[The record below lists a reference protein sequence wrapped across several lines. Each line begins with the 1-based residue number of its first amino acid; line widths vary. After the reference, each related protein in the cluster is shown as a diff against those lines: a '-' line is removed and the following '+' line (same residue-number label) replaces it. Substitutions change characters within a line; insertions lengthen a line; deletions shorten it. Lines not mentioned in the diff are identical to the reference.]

1 MDKETRNLLFN
12 TTQAIRRLLEE
23 EFSLQLEGTF
33 DVHADGRIAEQPGSQ
48 LSAAERL
55 VRCRIVEAIQHRLAV
70 GESAAEAVRG
80 FQSEAVFTFLNRLA
94 ALKMME
100 ARALVLPCVSQG
112 DESQGFK
119 EFSGLAP
126 GLIELPDKGYRLYLE
141 CLFDEIGREVGVLFD
156 RTDAASQLWP
166 RRKALEAVLAKLNT
180 PELAGVWAEDET
192 IGWIYQYYNDPE
204 ERKQMREESSAPRNS
219 RELAVRNQFFTP
231 RYVVEFLTDNTL
243 GRIWYEM
250 TKGQTRLKDQCR
262 YLVRRPNEIFL
273 GPASEVRGQHQGAA
287 SAKDSASTLNPDA
300 EPCTLSQED
309 LLRQPVHIPHRPLK
323 DPREIRMIDPA
334 CGSMHFGLYAFELFS
349 VIYDEAWEMAHGMDA
364 ATKSAGTFTP
374 FVTFVASFADK
385 AAFLREVP
393 RLIVE
398 HNIHGIDIDPRA
410 AQIAGLA
417 LWLRA
422 QRGWQALGLKS
433 SDRPPIRRSNIV
445 CAEPMPGERGLLREF
460 VDRHFPQGERSL
472 FQSFLENVW
481 DKMRLAG
488 EAGSLLKIEEEIR
501 SAIADARD
509 AWNQFATKPLEL
521 FTTTE
526 LNQLSTAPE
535 LTGLEQ
541 AVSSLTTDPQ
551 PMSTDFWERIEER
564 IYAALRD
571 YAEQAENGGGFQR
584 RLFAEDAAR
593 GFAFIDVCR
602 KRYDVALMNPP
613 FGEGVPATR
622 SYLLEA
628 YPTGSKEMATC
639 FVEMGADFT
648 GRNGLVGA
656 ITSRFMLANDGLIEW
671 RKDEFLDE
679 TWNIQ
684 SFADLGY
691 GVLDG
696 AMVEACSYIVG
707 SNKGNADRP
716 FVNCLDDSEK
726 GEALLTATTSLMTKP
741 DRRVALRS
749 LQSFR
754 SVPDY
759 IICYWL
765 PDHLLQAVL
774 RFENIKAQGSAA
786 RVGLQTGDN
795 ERFARAVWEVSA
807 TNIGQGKDWFYF
819 AKGGE
824 YEPFYDDIHLV
835 VLWKDDGYLLKRFVD
850 KNGKLLSRPQNLE
863 YFCREGITYPD
874 RTTSDFSPR
883 VMPSGIIFSSTGFAL
898 FPPNQGALLGYL
910 GSAYTRP
917 FKVLVEAFVGS
928 GDSSVSGSAAR
939 HYRPGILNLLPNL
952 LPAPEQALQQKI
964 VRSIQ
969 TRIRTFET
977 DETSRYF
984 SAFPNLNS
992 SPSIR
997 GLAAVRWLEYVEEVV
1012 FLIET
1017 NVELEVAVR
1026 NVLGIAVDDPVLDEL
1041 YGLHPAALDGP
1052 PPDAQAV
1059 LEAQELSEEAL
1070 IERLVSADG
1079 AGRST
1084 VKKSYFADRRIELVC
1099 RIFRISPKSF
1109 AAILNGRK
1117 VAPKAFALEFTQSL
1131 VSIALGVAFGRWDI
1145 RYATGEQAAPELP
1158 DPFAPLP
1165 VCPPGQLQN
1174 AQGLPAR
1181 PEDVPAAYPV
1191 RIPWDGILVDDPNH
1205 PRDLELRVREVIEII
1220 WNSKDGGPTA
1230 EAIEHEA
1237 CEILGVKS
1245 LRDYFRKPAG
1255 FFADHLKR
1263 YSKSRRQAPIYW
1275 PLSSPNG
1282 LYTVWLYYHRLTPD
1296 TLFTVLRDHVK
1307 PKLEYEERQAFQ
1319 LRQEAGA
1326 TPSTSQRRDIAE
1338 AEELVEDLRA
1348 FKAELDRVAPLFRP
1362 DLNDGVIINHA
1373 PLWRMIGLPKWRKDC
1388 QATWNE
1394 LAKGDYDWAH
1404 LALHLWPERVIP
1416 KCATDRSL
1424 AIAHGLDAIFWRE
1437 DPEKPGKWIS
1447 RKVTDLELRGLIAER
1462 TSAAVKAAV
1471 ESLVGATSNEGAP
1484 RRGRKGAKA

>member
-1 MDKETRNLLFN
+1 MDKETRNLVFN

-33 DVHADGRIAEQPGSQ
+33 DVHADGRIAGQPGSQ

-80 FQSEAVFTFLNRLA
+80 FQSEGVFTFLNRLA

-112 DESQGFK
+112 DQSQGFK

-166 RRKALEAVLAKLNT
+166 RRKALEAALAKLNT

-192 IGWIYQYYNDPE
+192 IGWIYQYYNDPQ

-273 GPASEVRGQHQGAA
+273 TEGQASP
-287 SAKDSASTLNPDA
+287 TLPPTADN
-300 EPCTLSQED
+300 CSQED
-309 LLRQPVHIPHRPLK
+309 LLRQPVHIPHRHLK

-334 CGSMHFGLYAFELFS
+334 CGSMHFGLYAFDLFS
-349 VIYDEAWEMAHGMDA
+349 VIYDEAWEMAHGLDA

-374 FVTFVASFADK
+374 FVTFVASFADN
-385 AAFLREVP
+385 ASFLREVP

-422 QRGWQALGLKS
+422 QRGWQVLGLKS

-460 VDRHFPQGERSL
+460 VDRHFPEGERSL

-501 SAIADARD
+501 SAIEDARD
-509 AWNQFATKPLEL
+509 AWGKFATKPLEL

-541 AVSSLTTDPQ
+541 AVSCLTTDPR
-551 PMSTDFWERIEER
+551 PMTTDFWERIEER

-602 KRYDVALMNPP
+602 NRYDVVLMNPP
-613 FGEGVPATR
+613 FGEPSVP
-622 SYLLEA
+622 
-628 YPTGSKEMATC
+628 SKEYIDVRFVNTKGDMYKT
-639 FVEMGADFT
+639 FVERFQEKLQPSSFLGIISSRKGFFEGQSLDWREQVLLQRYSPAL
-648 GRNGLVGA
+648 LV
-656 ITSRFMLANDGLIEW
+656 
-671 RKDEFLDE
+671 
-679 TWNIQ
+679 
-684 SFADLGY
+684 DLGG
-691 GVLDG
+691 GVLD
-696 AMVEACSYIVG
+696 AMVE
-707 SNKGNADRP
+707 
-716 FVNCLDDSEK
+716 
-726 GEALLTATTSLMTKP
+726 TAAY
-741 DRRVALRS
+741 VLRS
-749 LQSFR
+749 LSETEQ
-754 SVPDY
+754 
-759 IICYWL
+759 I
-765 PDHLLQAVL
+765 HLLELLADHATKVAVDLDGCFPVSRYAEQRGL
-774 RFENIKAQGSAA
+774 RKNQVEKEIRELLAAGYISELQDSSARFHCLKTPKLKNEHAAQGSASELICFRLIEHQDKA
-786 RVGLQTGDN
+786 KRLAELIIAPNDSECFAVQPQLFRSFPNTSFAYWIGSSLRKLFTVLPSFEGNGRRVRVGLQTSDDF
-795 ERFARAVWEVSA
+795 RFIRASWEVVTERILNPKSWNA
-807 TNIGQGKDWFYF
+807 KLAEKTTFQDWCINETSKCVLWAAF

-824 YEPFYDDIHLV
+824 YSPYYDDIHL
-835 VLWKDDGYLLKRFVD
+835 LLNWANDGKELKAFACQVDGNSTWSRNIRSVDTYFLPGLTWPQRSQIGLNVRAKPAGTIHALMGSSAFVED
-850 KNGKLLSRPQNLE
+850 VTRLP
-863 YFCREGITYPD
+863 
-874 RTTSDFSPR
+874 
-883 VMPSGIIFSSTGFAL
+883 V
-898 FPPNQGALLGYL
+898 LLGL
-910 GSAYTRP
+910 
-917 FKVLVEAFVGS
+917 
-928 GDSSVSGSAAR
+928 
-939 HYRPGILNLLPNL
+939 
-952 LPAPEQALQQKI
+952 
-964 VRSIQ
+964 
-969 TRIRTFET
+969 
-977 DETSRYF
+977 
-984 SAFPNLNS
+984 LNS
-992 SPSIR
+992 STFR
-997 GLAAVRWLEYVEEVV
+997 
-1012 FLIET
+1012 FL
-1017 NVELEVAVR
+1017 VELSTSFGSYTEGAVKR
-1026 NVLGIAVDDPVLDEL
+1026 TVTPNKIGNLPLEQKAK
-1041 YGLHPAALDGP
+1041 A
-1052 PPDAQAV
+1052 AV
-1059 LEAQELSEEAL
+1059 LEALNNFFTDETAH
-1070 IERLVSADG
+1070 
-1079 AGRST
+1079 
-1084 VKKSYFADRRIELVC
+1084 
-1099 RIFRISPKSF
+1099 SF
-1109 AAILNGRK
+1109 YLPSLLCHSRHGIKAAIKPCQDDYTAHVDRQTRLQQDIDEIAFEMYGVGEPKDRK
-1117 VAPKAFALEFTQSL
+1117 AINDFLGIVQAENNPTDGQIILVGSDSLRAIQTDLIVKQAVAYL
-1131 VSIALGVAFGRWDI
+1131 LGCAIGRWDI

-1205 PRDLELRVREVIEII
+1205 PLDLERRVREVIEII
-1220 WNSKDGGPTA
+1220 WSGKEGGPTA

-1255 FFADHLKR
+1255 FFA
-1263 YSKSRRQAPIYW
+1263 
-1275 PLSSPNG
+1275 
-1282 LYTVWLYYHRLTPD
+1282 VWLYYHRLTPD

-1319 LRQEAGA
+1319 LRQEAGT

-1394 LAKGDYDWAH
+1394 LAKGNYDWAH

-1437 DPEKPGKWIS
+1437 DPEKQGKWIA
-1447 RKVTDLELRGLIAER
+1447 RKVTELELRGLIAER